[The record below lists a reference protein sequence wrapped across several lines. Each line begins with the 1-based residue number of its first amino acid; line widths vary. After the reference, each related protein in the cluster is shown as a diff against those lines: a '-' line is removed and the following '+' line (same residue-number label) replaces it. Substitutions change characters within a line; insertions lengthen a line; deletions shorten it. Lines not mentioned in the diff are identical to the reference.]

1 MALFRQFRGNRASLD
16 AQPLHDGYAYFCVD
30 DGTFHIDYADADG
43 NLYRKQINAANA
55 ETLCGMTLEELKA
68 ELATQDAVVL
78 AEAQAYTD
86 NAIANM
92 NVNIDVATDDEVMEL
107 LASRNVITPVSDST
121 GYTYLDIDSKILVI

>member
-1 MALFRQFRGNRASLD
+1 MALFKHFRGSRASLD

-30 DGTFHIDYADADG
+30 DGTFHIDCTDAEG

-55 ETLCGMTLEELKA
+55 ETLCGVTLEELKA
-68 ELATQDAVVL
+68 EFATQDAVIL

-86 NAIANM
+86 NAIA
-92 NVNIDVATDDEVMEL
+92 NIDVATDDEVMEL
-107 LASRNVITPVSDST
+107 LALRNVITPVSDST